1 MAVVLKVPSPTRPPS
16 RTALPLPQCQKCQRH
31 FQHTVVS
38 GMTTTPRPRW
48 KTTDRPVASPP
59 IAHANYLPSV
69 LAYLPQMQPQR
80 SPSCANSPTTRQHM
94 TLQED
99 MHGPRA
105 QNRDPRV
112 SGSGRDSGTTVIVA
126 PRPFLLL
133 RRSLALLKKR
143 SLPSLTAVDESN
155 ASAFAIMSA
164 FPYGS
169 LFKIEIAKHPRY
181 SERCWHGTNLYFTAR
196 TPCSGMDLAT
206 TYQHT
211 DLLEHIASL
220 TSDSRRSRSTVST
233 PYLALGV
240 LGQFSLNLPFRTI
253 STRRSPKINGALKH
267 ETSL

>member
-1 MAVVLKVPSPTRPPS
+1 
-16 RTALPLPQCQKCQRH
+16 
-31 FQHTVVS
+31 
-38 GMTTTPRPRW
+38 MTTTPRQRW
-48 KTTDRPVASPP
+48 KTTDRLVASLP

-80 SPSCANSPTTRQHM
+80 SPSCVISPTTRQHM
-94 TLQED
+94 TLQEG

-133 RRSLALLKKR
+133 RRSLALLKNDPFRPLLQSTNRTRQPSSSRVPFHMAPCSKLR
-143 SLPSLTAVDESN
+143 SRNTL
-155 ASAFAIMSA
+155 AILSDAGME
-164 FPYGS
+164 P
-169 LFKIEIAKHPRY
+169 
-181 SERCWHGTNLYFTAR
+181 TFTAR

-206 TYQHT
+206 IHQLA
-211 DLLEHIASL
+211 DLLEYIVSL
-220 TSDSRRSRSTVST
+220 TADSRRSRFTVST
-233 PYLALGV
+233 PYLALDV